1 VSRQG
6 VSAGKYY
13 LGEKEST
20 MSYRSPMMISEPQL
34 KWPILMIAAFITTAI
49 ALLAVGMHMLTMTRP
64 YLDPSYAEQRLERA
78 LRPGDLEFEQARD
91 QILIEHLVGKEK
103 VHPFNSLAAEVTA
116 TVRNGTE
123 RTISGLEIRGAIV
136 DSQNSVVRER
146 TVVVIPAQQT
156 ALEQDEAINVRILL
170 ESINKDSERAHPV
183 LEVTGVRF
191 D

>member
-1 VSRQG
+1 VADLNDCRIYHDSDRVACSGDAHVNYDTTISR
-6 VSAGKYY
+6 S
-13 LGEKEST
+13 
-20 MSYRSPMMISEPQL
+20 
-34 KWPILMIAAFITTAI
+34 F
-49 ALLAVGMHMLTMTRP
+49 
-64 YLDPSYAEQRLERA
+64 YAEQRLERA

-103 VHPFNSLAAEVTA
+103 VHPFNSLDAEVTA

-146 TVVVIPAQQT
+146 TVVVIPAQRT